1 MPRKVR
7 LPPLK
12 LRKTV
17 KKRKK
22 RKKRRSSSCVGRK
35 PASVCTRTRSCKMTT
50 RRNKGKNG
58 KGRTGHCRIKKNRK
72 SRKSR
77 K

>member
-17 KKRKK
+17 KKKN
-22 RKKRRSSSCVGRK
+22 SGSCVGRK

-58 KGRTGHCRIKKNRK
+58 KGRAGHCRKKKNRK

>member
-1 MPRKVR
+1 MPRRVR

-17 KKRKK
+17 KK

-58 KGRTGHCRIKKNRK
+58 KGRAGHCRKKKNRK

>member
-12 LRKTV
+12 LRKT
-17 KKRKK
+17 KERNEG
-22 RKKRRSSSCVGRK
+22 SSYVGE

-58 KGRTGHCRIKKNRK
+58 KGRAGHCRKKKTENLENLENK
-72 SRKSR
+72 
-77 K
+77 